1 MRAETARKKM
11 MNGQTAWA
19 QEQAEAAAGLLATRR
34 GWRKAAR
41 EPARRAAHSCR
52 GAWKQYNRCGR
63 RLSNCL
69 QSQTHRICSLPL
81 RYASNPSAPP
91 ESKDVHPR
99 TNILRPSLGQ
109 KLATSSPPGQDTRWA
124 TRLPEQWQEELWA
137 PNTAAD
143 PQTYQDGDRRRNQ
156 RKAARRPR
164 DTGTLPREAPT
175 RPKAREHCPRR
186 GSPCRGAGDQQ
197 SHGMLSPELPRGGSR
212 ARPVAASL
220 GDTLSLHKLHLDEAV
235 FWVPWR
241 TPSPPGPSPEATT
254 QRSSRG
260 QAPRPGGLLGKL
272 EPITSPPAQCFQ
284 LHLRSA
290 TLRPL
295 GRRTPRQSRW
305 LGVTAC
311 PPPGLLGAGP
321 CTEQGSRTRDGK

>member
-1 MRAETARKKM
+1 MDRQRGRRSRLKLQRGSSPPAEGGEKQHESRQ
-11 MNGQTAWA
+11 G
-19 QEQAEAAAGLLATRR
+19 GLLTAAT
-34 GWRKAAR
+34 GPGSSTTAADDGSAIAYKAKR
-41 EPARRAAHSCR
+41 TGPAACLSGMHPT
-52 GAWKQYNRCGR
+52 RC
-63 RLSNCL
+63 
-69 QSQTHRICSLPL
+69 
-81 RYASNPSAPP
+81 AP

-109 KLATSSPPGQDTRWA
+109 KLATSGPPGQDTRWA
-124 TRLPEQWQEELWA
+124 TRLPEQWQEELRA
-137 PNTAAD
+137 PNTAAG

-186 GSPCRGAGDQQ
+186 GSPCGGAGDQQ